1 MKEEIKTEQGLYTP
15 EFSCMDPKRLTK
27 TNPQNI
33 TLSKSAVDLSNKK
46 PITMKEN
53 KRLSK
58 LEPKSLKK
66 FRRKMKNRVSKKL
79 RSGLSIKIFSI
90 QISAQES
97 RRKKKEYLDC
107 LENNYEMLKEET
119 NAWKKSFEQLGIDN
133 QKIRENMEVL
143 QSKHDLSKFLF
154 KQIM

>member
-1 MKEEIKTEQGLYTP
+1 MQELEDSLLAEIFACQEVTNKLHNHIDDEHDYFKKNEEQTPVLQESETNNNFCLMKEEIKTEQGLYTP

-66 FRRKMKNRVSKKL
+66 FRRKMKNRVSIKL

-90 QISAQES
+90 
-97 RRKKKEYLDC
+97 
-107 LENNYEMLKEET
+107 
-119 NAWKKSFEQLGIDN
+119 
-133 QKIRENMEVL
+133 
-143 QSKHDLSKFLF
+143 
-154 KQIM
+154 